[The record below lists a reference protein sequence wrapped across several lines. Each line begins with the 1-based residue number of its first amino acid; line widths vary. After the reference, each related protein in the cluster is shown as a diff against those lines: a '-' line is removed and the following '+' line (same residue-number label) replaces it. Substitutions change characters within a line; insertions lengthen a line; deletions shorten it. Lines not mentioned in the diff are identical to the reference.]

1 MQKQVMQAVCE
12 YTDADNKSSTS
23 KLLTAS
29 EHCNASPRC
38 WYQKSQRQSFAE
50 CCLALGPVQYD
61 SLVSLLKVSKC
72 VCVAAAYS
80 QKRLSALPQLDG
92 LTATMMDEALLMRE
106 PLLRHYWS
114 SVARFSREHC
124 EDMIKGNIDA
134 VQVSC
139 HHYKCSLQQA
149 AGQAL

>member
-1 MQKQVMQAVCE
+1 MPTPSPVA
-12 YTDADNKSSTS
+12 S
-23 KLLTAS
+23 KLLIAS
-29 EHCNASPRC
+29 EICKALSSC
-38 WYQKSQRQSFAE
+38 WYQKYQWQSCAG
-50 CCLALGPVQYD
+50 CCLVPAAQQDG
-61 SLVSLLKVSKC
+61 LVTPLKVSKC

-114 SVARFSREHC
+114 SVARFSQAHC
-124 EDMIKGNIDA
+124 EDLIKGNIDA

-139 HHYKCSLQQA
+139 HHHQCSLHQSAVEPLQC
-149 AGQAL
+149 GQYMYCQ